1 MKGKS
6 LQALVFA
13 LLLNFSLLEVGNA
26 QEQSD
31 YHEQMCPNSEVNV
44 SCVKS
49 SGIVKK
55 WDCSTPTNRAVHQNL
70 YEAVRQACRQ

>member
-1 MKGKS
+1 MKGNR

-13 LLLNFSLLEVGNA
+13 LLLNFSLLEVANA
-26 QEQSD
+26 QEQSA
-31 YHEQMCPNSEVNV
+31 YHEQMCPNSEVTV
-44 SCVKS
+44 SCAKS

-70 YEAVRQACRQ
+70 YEAVRQACR

>member
-1 MKGKS
+1 MKGKT

-13 LLLNFSLLEVGNA
+13 LLLNFPLLDVSNA
-26 QEQSD
+26 QDESH
-31 YHEQMCPNSEVNV
+31 YHEQMCPNSNVNV
-44 SCVKS
+44 SCARS